1 MKGRQS
7 TISTLT
13 RPALGVGE
21 DNSSGDRRMAARPVP
36 CGTGGGELHPP
47 TPSPLRLAVPEVWRG
62 DQRAAIRGFG
72 SGPAKLLLRQ
82 STFAGRRVE
91 PAISGESL
99 QVVLSAAASAAAAA
113 QPKDAECSSA
123 RKVTTA
129 RAVRTENVKVWIR
142 ARASSRA
149 VEKGFKNR
157 TQKIYWV
164 TRTAISA

>member
-1 MKGRQS
+1 
-7 TISTLT
+7 
-13 RPALGVGE
+13 
-21 DNSSGDRRMAARPVP
+21 MAIAPVP

-113 QPKDAECSSA
+113 QPKDAECSPA
-123 RKVTTA
+123 RAVATA
-129 RAVRTENVKVWIR
+129 RAVRTETSKFESEP
-142 ARASSRA
+142 ARAAAQSR
-149 VEKGFKNR
+149 KGSKKELRKF
-157 TQKIYWV
+157 TG
-164 TRTAISA
+164 